1 MNCLS
6 LFSNANFLSKIYSG
20 ILLLSVSL
28 AFASGEQE
36 LIDAVHADNAQ
47 SVKNILAQHGNIN
60 LEVRDFQDDTPLMIA
75 ADKGNFE
82 IALAL
87 LEKGAKIDTKNHA
100 GATAMMLAVFGRNTQ
115 LMQELTKRCPK
126 CVDATSNHGDTAL
139 DFARMTGQTEMT
151 KILEKAKTL
160 KSEL

>member
-1 MNCLS
+1 MS
-6 LFSNANFLSKIYSG
+6 FLTKTYSS

-36 LIDAVHADNAQ
+36 LIDAVHADNLQ
-47 SVKNILAQHGNIN
+47 TVKTILAQHSNIN
-60 LEVRDFQDDTPLMIA
+60 LEARNFQDDTALMIA

-82 IALAL
+82 IAFAL
-87 LEKGAKIDTKNHA
+87 LEKGAQIDTKNHA
-100 GATAMMLAVFGRNTQ
+100 GATAMMFAVFGRNTQ
-115 LMQELTKRCPK
+115 LMQELTKRCPQ
-126 CVDATSNHGDTAL
+126 CVDITSNHGDTAL
-139 DFARMTGQTEMT
+139 DFARMTGQPEMT